1 MSHYEDYEYKECI
14 RKGKK
19 KVVHKK
25 QKKYEAKAQKK
36 NRVQPLIHKIQN
48 MNTIHQENTYSIL
61 DKLVEIL
68 KSCKITEW
76 SSDYEDYYQNHHC
89 YENEALAVQ
98 YETLQNAI
106 IEEEYRQ
113 YEEECNKY
121 YEDDMEEYR
130 WEKYF
135 YRYDRW

>member
-36 NRVQPLIHKIQN
+36 NRIQPLTHKIQN
-48 MNTIHQENTYSIL
+48 INTINQENTHSIL
-61 DKLVEIL
+61 DSVVETL
-68 KSCKITEW
+68 KGCKITEW

-89 YENEALAVQ
+89 YENDELAQ
-98 YETLQNAI
+98 LYEQLQSAI
-106 IEEEYRQ
+106 IKDEYD
-113 YEEECNKY
+113 KY
-121 YEDDMEEYR
+121 YEEYEEREYWHR
-130 WEKYF
+130 HEYKW